1 MFNIILAFVIAVIG
15 WAFVVYNYYPDT
27 DVRYNDVPIIYIGED
42 MLADRGYGISEVSK
56 ENLYVVLKQQRV
68 DCGSID
74 AKDINVIA
82 DVSDAVEGDNGIALQ
97 ISGPNG
103 TQIKD
108 SEVKSV
114 SVQVERA
121 ERQEM
126 DVLVEYFEDTEAD
139 TEPFFKDLTADTVRV
154 TGAASLMESVD
165 KIVAYI
171 KTTDTNNDFRS
182 FTRELKALDRNGDEV
197 PHITIEPGSVT
208 FTAKKGYLKTVD
220 VQVNTSDRNDG
231 YERTITAPAQ
241 IVIKGSPAD
250 LAGVDTIETEEVY
263 IGDIYEDSERELI
276 YILPEGVQIARD
288 SEGDNILQI
297 RVSEKKEEPEEDQT
311 ESTESEE
318 GTQN

>member
-27 DVRYNDVPIIYIGED
+27 DVRYNDVPIIYIGEE
-42 MLADRGYGISEVSK
+42 MLAERGYGISDVSK
-56 ENLYVVLKQQRV
+56 ESLYVVLKQQRV

-74 AKDINVIA
+74 ANDINVIA

-108 SEVKSV
+108 SEVRSV

-126 DVLVEYFEDTEAD
+126 EVLVDYFEDTEAD

-165 KIVAYI
+165 RIVAYI

-182 FTRELKALDRNGDEV
+182 FTRELKAIDKNGDEV
-197 PHITIEPGSVT
+197 PHITMEPGSVT
-208 FTAKKGYLKTVD
+208 FTAKKGYLKTVG
-220 VQVNTSDRNDG
+220 VQLNTSDRDDG
-231 YERTITAPAQ
+231 YLRTVTAPEQ
-241 IVIKGSPAD
+241 IVIKGSPTD
-250 LAGVDTIETEEVY
+250 LAGIDTIETEEVY
-263 IGDIYEDSERELI
+263 IGDIYEESERELV
-276 YILPEGVQIARD
+276 YILPEGIQIARD
-288 SEGDNILQI
+288 SEGDNILRI
-297 RVSEKKEEPEEDQT
+297 TVEEKKEEPKEE
-311 ESTESEE
+311 EPAESEE
-318 GTQN
+318 DTQN